1 MAKTSKAQTEAQ
13 KRYDQK
19 NREQRTYLAQRS
31 TSRGFIRNKATLE
44 DLTELEQL
52 IAERKNEICFQGV
65 ESD

>member
-13 KRYDQK
+13 KRYDEK

-44 DLTELEQL
+44 DLAELEQL
-52 IAERKNEICFQGV
+52 IAERKNV
-65 ESD
+65 LPR